1 MLPSPSGPRWTR
13 RFSMRSAVSGSIPP
27 PYSPT
32 IPHIMSYAPFGG
44 SPPRTRAGAPLRC
57 AGQEPAVLVCGAN
70 GKPRFFLTVH
80 SGAASDHGH
89 ASQKHIHARF
99 ARNPCCPG
107 PEVLSMLRLDNKIY
121 SPKAI
126 LVPRA
131 DAKFR
136 PGRLKYGGSQGILL
150 PPSVTVRGPVNREV
164 ARYERRR
171 TLGEEW
177 VWRK

>member
-57 AGQEPAVLVCGAN
+57 AGQEPAVLVRAN

-80 SGAASDHGH
+80 AGAASGYGH
-89 ASQKHIHARF
+89 ASQKHIYARF
-99 ARNPCCPG
+99 ARNPCCLG
-107 PEVLSMLRLDNKIY
+107 PKVLSILRLDNKIY
-121 SPKAI
+121 SPGAI

-136 PGRLKYGGSQGILL
+136 PGGL
-150 PPSVTVRGPVNREV
+150 TREV
-164 ARYERRR
+164 KIRWLAGD
-171 TLGEEW
+171 TTTALL
-177 VWRK
+177 

>member
-32 IPHIMSYAPFGG
+32 IPHIISYAPFGG
-44 SPPRTRAGAPLRC
+44 SPPRRSPPRTRAGAPLRC
-57 AGQEPAVLVCGAN
+57 AGQEPTVLVCGAN

-89 ASQKHIHARF
+89 ASQKHIHAQF

-107 PEVLSMLRLDNKIY
+107 PEVLSILRLDNKSTLPELFSY
-121 SPKAI
+121 
-126 LVPRA
+126 
-131 DAKFR
+131 
-136 PGRLKYGGSQGILL
+136 PGPTPSFAPGG
-150 PPSVTVRGPVNREV
+150 
-164 ARYERRR
+164 
-171 TLGEEW
+171 
-177 VWRK
+177 